1 MTRAVTSTFQATK
14 LEVVST
20 LGLSK
25 DALHIYVGLL
35 VFLAAAAL
43 LRRPLGSSIPLAM
56 VLVVACV
63 GEIFDAR
70 DDIADLGCWRAGAS
84 MHDIVNTMFW
94 PAVLFALA
102 RYTKVLR

>member
-1 MTRAVTSTFQATK
+1 MGTSPFQAAK
-14 LEVVST
+14 LEVVSM

-25 DALHIYVGLL
+25 DALHVYVGLL
-35 VFLAAAAL
+35 VFFSAAVL
-43 LRRPLGSSIPLAM
+43 LKRKLHSTYPLAL
-56 VLVVACV
+56 VLAVACI

-70 DDIADLGCWRAGAS
+70 DDLADIGHWRVGAS